1 VTNDA
6 TGTQNDSATI
16 PDAEPLAAAVDL
28 GTALREL
35 IEVSVTTTVPAA
47 EVRAAAELVRQVTE
61 RLAVA
66 RRPASQLSALD
77 DLTTGRRVFNPVS
90 GAGSALAPPLL
101 LRREGDGVVGE
112 ATLGVAYEGPP
123 SFVHGGMSALLID
136 QLLGSAAEAA
146 GLWGMTAHL
155 ELDYR
160 GPLPLET
167 KLVFRARVAE
177 NTGRKSVITGT
188 IALAEAP
195 DRILV
200 EARGVFVMPRPEK
213 VDAYFGAITD
223 ASGQHNPP
231 RRPSDATALEQ
242 D

>member
-1 VTNDA
+1 V
-6 TGTQNDSATI
+6 TI

-28 GTALREL
+28 ATALREL

-66 RRPASQLSALD
+66 RRPASQLPALD
-77 DLTTGRRVFNPVS
+77 DVTTGRRIFNPVS

-101 LRREGDGVVGE
+101 IRREGDGVVGE

-123 SFVHGGMSALLID
+123 SFVHGGMSALLMD
-136 QLLGSAAEAA
+136 QLLGSAAAAA

-177 NTGRKSVITGT
+177 NTGRRSVITGT

-195 DRILV
+195 DRTLV

-213 VDAYFGAITD
+213 LEAYFGAITD
-223 ASGQHNPP
+223 ASGQHSSP

>member
-1 VTNDA
+1 VTTNE
-6 TGTQNDSATI
+6 TGII

-35 IEVSVTTTVPAA
+35 LEVSVTTTVTAG
-47 EVRAAAELVRQVTE
+47 EVRAAAGLVRQATE

-66 RRPASQLSALD
+66 RRPASQLPALD
-77 DLTTGRRVFNPVS
+77 DPATGRRVFNPVT
-90 GAGSALAPPLL
+90 GVASALAPPLL
-101 LRREGDGVVGE
+101 VHREGDGVVAE

-123 SFVHGGMSALLID
+123 SYVHGGMSALFMD
-136 QLLGSAAEAA
+136 QMLGAAAGAA

-160 GPLPLET
+160 GPLPLQT

-188 IALAEAP
+188 IALADEP
-195 DRILV
+195 DRVLV

-213 VDAYFGAITD
+213 AQAYFGSITD
-223 ASGQHNPP
+223 ASGRHAPP
-231 RRPSDATALEQ
+231 RRPGDAT
-242 D
+242 DVDDRD